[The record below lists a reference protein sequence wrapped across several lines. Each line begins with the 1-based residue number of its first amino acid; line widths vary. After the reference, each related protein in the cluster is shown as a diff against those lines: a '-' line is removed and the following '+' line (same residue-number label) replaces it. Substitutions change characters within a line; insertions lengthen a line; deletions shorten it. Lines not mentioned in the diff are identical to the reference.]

1 MLKKIRVNIVIIEFI
16 IKLLK
21 LKGIL
26 KILDML
32 ILGRYLMVFFIVWLG
47 MLLENCWG
55 IVRLDLV
62 LVEFFCIL
70 SVN

>member
-47 MLLENCWG
+47 MLLENFWG